1 MFKILVTGAFSTGK
15 TTLVHRLERDLFQRH
30 TVTTL
35 PDIAR
40 QASFPMNKN
49 QDENAT
55 LWLLTKQVSNEL
67 EMLRRELDILI
78 CDRGVPDILAHHE
91 EVRARSLPTARSD
104 LLRPFLFEWCKT
116 YDLTFLLKID
126 VNIPTEVD
134 QLRVANDQFREE
146 MQALSEKVLAEYA
159 LQAKV
164 LSTNPQRQ
172 LGEALGII
180 EERLKTP

>member
-1 MFKILVTGAFSTGK
+1 
-15 TTLVHRLERDLFQRH
+15 
-30 TVTTL
+30 
-35 PDIAR
+35 
-40 QASFPMNKN
+40 
-49 QDENAT
+49 
-55 LWLLTKQVSNEL
+55 
-67 EMLRRELDILI
+67 MLRRELDILI

-91 EVRARSLPTARSD
+91 EVRARNLPTARSD

-172 LGEALGII
+172 LREALGII